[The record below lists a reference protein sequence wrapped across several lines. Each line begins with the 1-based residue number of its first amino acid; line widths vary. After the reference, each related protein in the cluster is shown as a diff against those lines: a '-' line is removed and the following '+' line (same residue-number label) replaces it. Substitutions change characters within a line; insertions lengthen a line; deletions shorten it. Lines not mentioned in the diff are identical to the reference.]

1 MLPFMSEDILNI
13 FSLLQRFV
21 SEDVLGACR
30 SSLSVATLDLS
41 STKLLAL
48 EKVDIGFKAKKS
60 LSGISKASPTSPK
73 DILVFRMHCRD
84 FLKTT
89 ASKVLEKSPIKYKL
103 VRSMKWLQPKA
114 IVIDHVSCLKQL
126 ENTLNCLS
134 TLGRIDENKCD
145 IIKAQYRQCYNQ
157 IISNSSVDFQSFDSS
172 FQRLDVFFKEHLGR
186 QSEFKDLWT
195 VVRLLL
201 MLSHGQAQLQSEEQ
215 NVPAEPVSMAMV
227 IAPPGYAESAVLEH
241 QGDIPAYGP
250 AKLPNYEDATTLPSY
265 EEAERSKL
273 EQDISNGPSA
283 LTDCEGGMLTG
294 ADNISEIAIGSDGMF
309 ICTFLISF
317 LFNWLGFLLSLCL
330 SNTVAGRCGA
340 LSGLGLSIVKWVVIV
355 K

>member
-1 MLPFMSEDILNI
+1 MARSNIRYEVLP
-13 FSLLQRFV
+13 
-21 SEDVLGACR
+21 
-30 SSLSVATLDLS
+30 
-41 STKLLAL
+41 
-48 EKVDIGFKAKKS
+48 
-60 LSGISKASPTSPK
+60 
-73 DILVFRMHCRD
+73 
-84 FLKTT
+84 
-89 ASKVLEKSPIKYKL
+89 
-103 VRSMKWLQPKA
+103 
-114 IVIDHVSCLKQL
+114 
-126 ENTLNCLS
+126 
-134 TLGRIDENKCD
+134 
-145 IIKAQYRQCYNQ
+145 
-157 IISNSSVDFQSFDSS
+157 
-172 FQRLDVFFKEHLGR
+172 
-186 QSEFKDLWT
+186 
-195 VVRLLL
+195 
-201 MLSHGQAQLQSEEQ
+201 SEEQ

-273 EQDISNGPSA
+273 EQDISNGASA
-283 LTDCEGGMLTG
+283 LTDCEGGRLTG

-355 K
+355 KHNNWGNNVADADSWLWWLLVLCGFLLFVRGSVQYVRVKYEWARLSGHLRHFRLL